1 MWLVLRHLDLQR
13 IGAFVHGARD
23 SSYVLAYVWRFWR
36 RTDRVCKL
44 RLAMAELAEK
54 GMVHRSS
61 PYCVDETLERLGAVL
76 QSLGI
81 PVLAR
86 IDHSGGAAAMGLEM
100 KPTKLVIFGNAKAGT
115 PLMLAAPTLALDLPL
130 KALVWEDSD
139 GKVWVSYNTPQY
151 LRERHGFPE
160 ELIPN
165 IAGIRVIVD
174 EAVRP
179 PQPV

>member
-1 MWLVLRHLDLQR
+1 
-13 IGAFVHGARD
+13 
-23 SSYVLAYVWRFWR
+23 
-36 RTDRVCKL
+36 
-44 RLAMAELAEK
+44 MAEFPDN

-61 PYCVDETLERLGAVL
+61 PYSVEETLERLGAIL
-76 QSLGI
+76 QKLGI

-130 KALVWEDSD
+130 KALVWEDAE
-139 GKVWVSYNTPQY
+139 GKVWVSYNTPEY
-151 LRERHGFPE
+151 LQQRHGFPE
-160 ELIPN
+160 ELKGN
-165 IAGIRVIVD
+165 IAGIRLIVD

-179 PQPV
+179 EQDA

>member
-1 MWLVLRHLDLQR
+1 MP
-13 IGAFVHGARD
+13 
-23 SSYVLAYVWRFWR
+23 
-36 RTDRVCKL
+36 
-44 RLAMAELAEK
+44 ELPEK
-54 GMVHRSS
+54 GMIHRSS

-100 KPTKLVIFGNAKAGT
+100 KPTKLLIFGNAKAGT

-130 KALVWEDSD
+130 KALVWEDA
-139 GKVWVSYNTPQY
+139 GGQVWVSYNTPQY
-151 LRERHGFPE
+151 LQERHGFPE
-160 ELIPN
+160 ALMTN
-165 IAGIRVIVD
+165 IAGIRVIVE

-179 PQPV
+179 IQSQ

>member
-1 MWLVLRHLDLQR
+1 MKIDRSRPDSYETLKIAREQR
-13 IGAFVHGARD
+13 FSKGGNMTE
-23 SSYVLAYVWRFWR
+23 SL
-36 RTDRVCKL
+36 
-44 RLAMAELAEK
+44 EK
-54 GMVHRSS
+54 GMVHRKS

-100 KPTKLVIFGNAKAGT
+100 KPTKLLIFGNAKAGT

-130 KALVWEDSD
+130 KALVWEDAD

-151 LRERHGFPE
+151 LQERHGFPE

-165 IAGIRVIVD
+165 IAGIRVIVE
-174 EAVRP
+174 EAVRETDAA
-179 PQPV
+179 

>member
-1 MWLVLRHLDLQR
+1 MP
-13 IGAFVHGARD
+13 
-23 SSYVLAYVWRFWR
+23 
-36 RTDRVCKL
+36 
-44 RLAMAELAEK
+44 ELSEK

-61 PYCVDETLERLGAVL
+61 PYCVDETLEKLGAVL
-76 QSLGI
+76 QSLG
-81 PVLAR
+81 
-86 IDHSGGAAAMGLEM
+86 IDHSGGAAAMGLSM

-130 KALVWEDSD
+130 KALVWEDAD

-151 LRERHGFPE
+151 LQERHGFPE
-160 ELIPN
+160 ALMAN

-179 PQPV
+179 AQPEG